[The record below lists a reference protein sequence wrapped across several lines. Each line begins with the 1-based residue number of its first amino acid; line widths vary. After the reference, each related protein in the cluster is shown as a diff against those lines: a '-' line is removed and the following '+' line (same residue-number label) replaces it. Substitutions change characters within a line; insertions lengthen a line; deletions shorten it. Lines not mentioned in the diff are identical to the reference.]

1 MLKKYLLRLNR
12 KRWFFPVVLACLVV
26 GCSESKSLQ
35 PVTGI
40 VTVQGKPASG
50 AVIMFHPENPE
61 QTTVTGVVD
70 TEGRF
75 SLVSGMD
82 AGIAAGK
89 YIVTVTW
96 PDPSKEPTQA
106 QIMMGTDEPGPDL
119 LKGKYSSKA
128 KTSLTAEIDNTT
140 TTLPAFT
147 L

>member
-1 MLKKYLLRLNR
+1 
-12 KRWFFPVVLACLVV
+12 
-26 GCSESKSLQ
+26 
-35 PVTGI
+35 
-40 VTVQGKPASG
+40 
-50 AVIMFHPENPE
+50 MFHAENPE
-61 QTTVTGVVD
+61 QSTATGVVD
-70 TEGRF
+70 AKGGF

-82 AGIAAGK
+82 AGIAPGK

-128 KTSLTAEIDNTT
+128 KTSLTAEIDDTT
-140 TTLPAFT
+140 TTLPPFA